1 MFDGG
6 LLVLVQMH
14 LNQLGAVE
22 LDTDT
27 LANDFSREDK
37 ILQDGIVD
45 SGQSAGAW
53 TLLFQRI
60 ARLAGWLGQN
70 LALTDD
76 NNVLARELLL
86 QFAHQNDLDLL
97 EHLLLWNG
105 HVDDDGLWSDG
116 KLPLVKRSFNRL
128 VSSITHLLAAK
139 FNLACT
145 SDVQIAQI
153 GLQVAVG
160 LKLNERLGNRLL
172 ELIGI

>member
-6 LLVLVQMH
+6 LLVLVQVH

-27 LANDFSREDK
+27 LANDFSREDE

-60 ARLAGWLGQN
+60 ARLARRLGQN

-105 HVDDDGLWSDG
+105 HVDDDGLCASYMVRRRRR
-116 KLPLVKRSFNRL
+116 KLSLVPRVLWPNNFTHTLTFLLPN
-128 VSSITHLLAAK
+128 SISRARVMCK
-139 FNLACT
+139 
-145 SDVQIAQI
+145 SR
-153 GLQVAVG
+153 
-160 LKLNERLGNRLL
+160 K
-172 ELIGI
+172 

>member
-60 ARLAGWLGQN
+60 ARLAGRLGQN

-105 HVDDDGLWSDG
+105 HVDDDGLWSEG
-116 KLPLVKRSFNRL
+116 GRENFY
-128 VSSITHLLAAK
+128 
-139 FNLACT
+139 
-145 SDVQIAQI
+145 
-153 GLQVAVG
+153 
-160 LKLNERLGNRLL
+160 
-172 ELIGI
+172 